1 LIKKFWHVGL
11 SVANLEEGIA
21 EYEKL
26 GFEVV
31 QKFEKPEPK
40 AHAAHMTHPNGSGV
54 ELWEWVEKDHPLIK
68 VIERHI
74 AFESDNLEDDLGR
87 LIKDGYEIVIPK
99 TQGVTAVYAFIKDKS
114 GNYIEIAERK

>member
-1 LIKKFWHVGL
+1 MIKKFWHVGL
-11 SVANLEEGIA
+11 SVDDLEEGIA

-26 GFEVV
+26 GFEVA
-31 QKFEKPEPK
+31 KRFEKPEPK
-40 AHAAHMTHPNGSGV
+40 AHAVHMTHPNGSGV

-99 TQGVTAVYAFIKDKS
+99 HKA
-114 GNYIEIAERK
+114 